1 MSVFCKSLHFSLLE
15 ISVADHGEVL
25 ILIIKAESGSVRLM
39 SDMCCSC
46 EVIKGRERVPPTNTL
61 SSNFSHSKFLVC
73 IDHANR
79 KLINS
84 SGVEEGLFPATIP
97 LAGID
102 PERS

>member
-15 ISVADHGEVL
+15 ISVADNGKVL
-25 ILIIKAESGSVRLM
+25 ILIIKAENGSVRLM
-39 SDMCCSC
+39 CCSC
-46 EVIKGRERVPPTNTL
+46 KVIKGRERVPPTNTL
-61 SSNFSHSKFLVC
+61 SSNFGHSKFLVC

-84 SGVEEGLFPATIP
+84 LGVEEGLFPATIP